1 MNPTVR
7 VATMLIPDGHIDEA
21 EEAMRKAEQELKGIL
36 KLKGLRGF
44 YAGVDRVRSQ
54 LTNISVWD
62 SPEDAEQLSS
72 FQPMADLAKRFAAQ
86 GATPVRPV
94 PNFEFLWQWGDIGG
108 TGAPK
113 R

>member
-7 VATMLIPDGHIDEA
+7 FATMIIPEGRIDEA
-21 EEAMRKAEQELKGIL
+21 EEAMRQAEQELKGIL
-36 KLKGLRGF
+36 ALKGLRSF
-44 YAGVDRVRSQ
+44 FAGVDRAQSQ
-54 LTNISVWD
+54 LTNVSVWD

-72 FQPMADLAKRFAAQ
+72 FQPMIDLAKQFAAQ

-94 PNFEFLWQWGDIGG
+94 PNFELLWQWGDIGG
-108 TGAPK
+108 TGALK